1 MTADAI
7 SGKGPERSR
16 LLIVD
21 DDGPARER
29 MRREFCG
36 EYEVFEAR
44 GREEAVEGVSSAG
57 PWVAIIDLGPPS
69 SRAGGLS
76 EGLLT
81 LEEALGVDPCL
92 RAITT
97 AGEGWREGEVKALE
111 LGAFD
116 CFTKPFAIDEVRF
129 AVRRGFH
136 LYGISRGEGRKKE
149 RPEMIDADSLGW
161 SPPMREAIG
170 MMKKVAPVD
179 VPVLILGET
188 GTGKE
193 LAAKAIHNL
202 SPRRKGPFAVI
213 NCGAIPED
221 LLESELFGYEKGAF
235 TGAESRKKGR
245 IESADRGTLFLDE
258 VGELS
263 PKLQAKLLRF
273 LQENTIERLGA
284 GQSVVID
291 ARVISATNRDL
302 LNMVGAGGFR
312 EDLYFRLGVIT
323 IEMPPL
329 RQRGEDIST
338 LALRFLKK
346 YSMEINPGIEAF
358 DRHSVN
364 ALLAYGWPGN
374 VRELDNRIKRAVALC
389 SGAEITA
396 SDLGLPSPEAGRS
409 IGFIEAKESFKKK
422 TVQETLLKNRG
433 AVGKS
438 AAELGISRQ
447 YLSRLIAKY
456 RINVR

>member
-1 MTADAI
+1 MTANA
-7 SGKGPERSR
+7 K

-21 DDGPARER
+21 GDGPARER
-29 MRREFCG
+29 MRLAFC
-36 EYEVFEAR
+36 EDYEVFEAC
-44 GREEAVEGVSSAG
+44 GREEAVEEVLSDG
-57 PWVAIIDLGPPS
+57 PGVAIIDLGLPPS
-69 SRAGGLS
+69 LTDGLS

-81 LEEALGVDPCL
+81 LREALVVAPCL
-92 RAITT
+92 KAIAM
-97 AGEGWREGEVKALE
+97 AGEGWREGAVRALE

-116 CFTKPFAIDEVRF
+116 YFTKPLVMDEVRF
-129 AVRRGFH
+129 VVKRAFH
-136 LYGISRGEGRKKE
+136 LYDIRHGEGWKREDTGK
-149 RPEMIDADSLGW
+149 IDPDSLGG

-170 MMKKVAPVD
+170 MIKKVAPVD
-179 VPVLILGET
+179 VPVLILGES

-202 SPRRKGPFAVI
+202 SPRRNGPFAVI

-235 TGAESRKKGR
+235 TGAQARKKGR
-245 IESADRGTLFLDE
+245 IEFADRGTLFLDE
-258 VGELS
+258 IGELS

-284 GQSVVID
+284 GAPIAID

-302 LNMVGAGGFR
+302 LGMVSAGGFR
-312 EDLYFRLGVIT
+312 EDLYFRLGVIA

-329 RQRGEDIST
+329 RHRGEDIST

-346 YSMEINPGIEAF
+346 YTKEINPGIKAF
-358 DRHSVN
+358 DRYSVN

-374 VRELDNRIKRAVALC
+374 VRELENRIKRAVALC

-396 SDLGLPSPEAGRS
+396 GDLGLPSPEACVS

-422 TVQETLLKNRG
+422 TVQEMLLKNKG
-433 AVGKS
+433 AISRS

-456 RINVR
+456 GIKAK